1 MEPSWP
7 SPLPISGGPRSASR
21 RRGGWRRNPSQH
33 ARSAA
38 APRPRGVRVAY
49 ATAGR
54 GPALLVPA
62 AWISHL
68 ELLWQDPAV
77 RAFFAPL
84 AARRTVIQYDKPGC
98 GLSDPWPGRQ
108 TLDSDLQVLRAVAD
122 HLRLERFDL
131 LGISTAAPLS
141 IALAARHPARVGRLV
156 LYGGYAD
163 GHQVAAAEVRA
174 AMIALV
180 RAHWGLG
187 SDVLADLFL
196 PDGSAETK
204 AHFVRLQRGA
214 APAEVACGLLA
225 QCYEARVDDL
235 LDTVA
240 APTLVLHRRG
250 DRAIPYRLGRDL
262 AARIPGARLVSLAGR
277 SHFPYAGDA
286 AAVVRAI
293 LEFLGDRGARCADGG
308 DDRPAPGH
316 AHRPSA
322 PGRGPGRRRP
332 HQPADRRA
340 AGDPGAL
347 RRGTCGADPPAAAR
361 HLPCPDRRL
370 VGQWGSG
377 RLR

>member
-1 MEPSWP
+1 MRQPTPGVARGPEP
-7 SPLPISGGPRSASR
+7 
-21 RRGGWRRNPSQH
+21 
-33 ARSAA
+33 ARQVRFCAT
-38 APRPRGVRVAY
+38 PGGVRVAY

-62 AWISHL
+62 AWIGHL

-108 TLDSDLQVLRAVAD
+108 TLDTDLEVLGAVAD

-141 IALAARHPARVGRLV
+141 IAFAARHPARVGRLV

-163 GHQVAAAEVRA
+163 GHQVASAEVRA
-174 AMIALV
+174 AMLALV

-204 AHFVRLQRGA
+204 EHFVRLQRGA
-214 APAEVACGLLA
+214 ASAEVACELLA
-225 QCYEARVDDL
+225 QCYETRVDDL
-235 LDTVA
+235 LDSVA
-240 APTLVLHRRG
+240 APTLVLHRRD

-262 AARIPGARLVSLAGR
+262 AARVPGARLVSLAGR
-277 SHFPYAGDA
+277 SHFPYAGDT
-286 AAVVRAI
+286 AAVVGAI
-293 LEFLGDRGARCADGG
+293 LEFLGDRE
-308 DDRPAPGH
+308 
-316 AHRPSA
+316 
-322 PGRGPGRRRP
+322 
-332 HQPADRRA
+332 
-340 AGDPGAL
+340 
-347 RRGTCGADPPAAAR
+347 PPAAPAAE
-361 HLPCPDRRL
+361 PPDRRP
-370 VGQWGSG
+370 G
-377 RLR
+377 RLTARQLQVAALVAEGLTNRQIAERLGIQERSAEGHVERIRLRLGVSSRARIAAWWAGGAPGG